1 MKTVITYGTF
11 DTFHYGHL
19 ELLTR
24 AARLGDRLFVGV
36 STDKFNQLKG
46 KKCMF
51 SYSKRVEW
59 LSYIKVVDT
68 FFEEN
73 SWEQKEYDIQKYNA
87 SVLVM
92 GDDWAGKFDSLNSIC
107 DVVYLKRTENIS
119 TTEIKNL
126 QSR

>member
-24 AARLGDRLFVGV
+24 AASLGDRLLVGV
-36 STDKFNQLKG
+36 STDEFNELKG

-59 LSYIKVVDT
+59 LSHIKIVDVV
-68 FFEEN
+68 FEEN
-73 SWEQKEYDIQKYNA
+73 CWEQKEHDIKKYNE
-87 SVLVM
+87 LT
-92 GDDWAGKFDSLNSIC
+92 K
-107 DVVYLKRTENIS
+107 
-119 TTEIKNL
+119 
-126 QSR
+126 